1 MVPNSRQEV
10 LDNIDITETDFVIDV
25 GGGHRPFWRAD
36 LVIEKHPF
44 DQSLHRNQPM
54 QFPSVPVIKA
64 DALAM
69 PVPDGGCNV
78 VFASHIIEHLPDPA
92 RFIAEIKRCS
102 EWVYL
107 EFPSRNREL
116 MFAWS
121 FHEWLIEP
129 AGRVLKFYRNDLP
142 QLFGSLFHEEYDAAL
157 GAWSEARHQHLN
169 TSIYCRSDEI
179 ECEFPDETAT
189 EILLRTSPRGTSKI
203 NSTDLIN
210 RPAYSLRE
218 VLAIAAQSILPNS
231 VYASLSRQRKVQST
245 PAPLSDAVLAR
256 LMCLNCQSTTLRQ
269 FNHIITCNCGAKY
282 THDRGVFDFD
292 LDNLRVA

>member
-92 RFIAEIKRCS
+92 R
-102 EWVYL
+102 
-107 EFPSRNREL
+107 
-116 MFAWS
+116 
-121 FHEWLIEP
+121 
-129 AGRVLKFYRNDLP
+129 
-142 QLFGSLFHEEYDAAL
+142 
-157 GAWSEARHQHLN
+157 
-169 TSIYCRSDEI
+169 
-179 ECEFPDETAT
+179 
-189 EILLRTSPRGTSKI
+189 
-203 NSTDLIN
+203 
-210 RPAYSLRE
+210 RPE
-218 VLAIAAQSILPNS
+218 
-231 VYASLSRQRKVQST
+231 
-245 PAPLSDAVLAR
+245 PLS
-256 LMCLNCQSTTLRQ
+256 
-269 FNHIITCNCGAKY
+269 
-282 THDRGVFDFD
+282 
-292 LDNLRVA
+292 